1 MFAGIEL
8 DVQFHYKKYLN
19 LRCQYFV
26 CYFYAAALNCLCYV
40 NATLPELDIIA
51 TVEPLHAILSLSKG
65 FTLQCHC
72 HCLSFL
78 SLSNLLSSCTCL
90 KPLVKRKIW
99 RSCKHIN
106 QEKTLL
112 FCLLL
117 LIHNWLGELLL
128 LRRQHARSNSFPK
141 LQCIALLHCIVLKT
155 LKIEM
160 QCTLFVALHC
170 ALWNASPNALLHS
183 MTTCNASLRCT
194 HFRSPPFI
202 VLLLRSQIKERGGW
216 WCNASGGKILFT
228 IGPPPVACSKLSSSP
243 LMSPTAATSY
253 AHNTTSP

>member
-1 MFAGIEL
+1 MQIQAPSPHVSLLGGSSTSKNKWKEREKDKKIPLSILYFHINRSPVWSGLLDEFWIDLPAGSGWLCIWTGLLRVCCSTSRATYVSFCYCYVFAVIEL

-128 LRRQHARSNSFPK
+128 LLQRRQHVRSHSSPK
-141 LQCIALLHCIVLKT
+141 LQCIAL
-155 LKIEM
+155 
-160 QCTLFVALHC
+160 
-170 ALWNASPNALLHS
+170 
-183 MTTCNASLRCT
+183 
-194 HFRSPPFI
+194 
-202 VLLLRSQIKERGGW
+202 
-216 WCNASGGKILFT
+216 
-228 IGPPPVACSKLSSSP
+228 
-243 LMSPTAATSY
+243 
-253 AHNTTSP
+253 